1 VSAGSFRIEIPA
13 VPEHLGTARAF
24 VAAVAHEVEA
34 SEETVA
40 DLKLATSEACTI
52 ALSSGQPIRLRVF
65 PTEAALEVRVDLHGA
80 GDGPPDDEDVERRE
94 VIASLFPDAA
104 ILTEPDTGAVLRFS
118 APLR

>member
-1 VSAGSFRIEIPA
+1 MSAGSFRIEFPA

-52 ALSSGQPIRLRVF
+52 ALSSGRPIRLRVL
-65 PTEAALEVRVDLHGA
+65 PTEATLEVKVDLPGA
-80 GDGPPDDEDVERRE
+80 GDDSPDDEDVERRE

-104 ILTEPDTGAVLRFS
+104 ILTEPDAGAVLRFS